1 MFRITFF
8 PASRFGR
15 LVYMVGAILV
25 MFGFLAEGWKDTKT
39 EKAFADHGV
48 TADVLPI
55 DHYTQHNE
63 RSSRTNETRETY
75 KSAELSFRTTDG
87 QRLTRTVKLEDS
99 EFATLKNDG
108 TLHMQYLPEDAQG
121 SARLEGHP
129 TQAWIAYLLAALF
142 GFYAFALKP

>member
-1 MFRITFF
+1 MFRITLF

-15 LVYMVGAILV
+15 LVYMVGAILI

-48 TADVLPI
+48 TADVLPV

-63 RSSRTNETRETY
+63 RSTRTNETRETY
-75 KSAELSFRTTDG
+75 KSAELGFLTSDSRRHSRTF
-87 QRLTRTVKLEDS
+87 KLEDS

-108 TLHMQYLPEDAQG
+108 TLHMQYLPEDPDG
-121 SARLEGHP
+121 SARLEGH
-129 TQAWIAYLLAALF
+129 TSQAWIAYLLAAFF